1 MNKPVMLA
9 LDADPAALQITK
21 QLLQNRY
28 GINYEVVCEQ
38 STAHALDLLH
48 MWHTAGSQ
56 IAVLIVSLR
65 LPEMTGIDFLAS
77 VQPLCPHAKR
87 ILLFDR
93 ADTEAIKV
101 VLRAVALGQ
110 TDYYMVKPSGEPDE
124 AFHQLI
130 TDLLVEWTG
139 TEQETFVVVQVIGEQ
154 WDAKSHAYRDLLERN
169 GIPYNFFDLDSKQAQ
184 ALLQQVQR
192 PDGPFP
198 VVILYNGAVFTNPSP
213 AEVADALGSTA
224 NPPEGIYDLTII
236 GGGPA
241 GLSAAVYGA
250 SEGLRTLVIEREA
263 IGGQAGTSSW
273 IRNYLGFP
281 RGISGGDLA
290 RRAANQATL
299 FGTEFYLLRE
309 ATALHTDGRQQ
320 IITLSDGVEV
330 VSRTVLLT
338 LGVTY
343 RRLGVPALDAL
354 TGAGVFY
361 GAVTTEAAA
370 MEEQRVIVVG
380 GGNSAGQAALHLAKY
395 AAQVIMAVRGDSL
408 EETMSDYLI
417 QEIQDKANI
426 QVQLQTEVVDGWGDQ
441 RLQGVVLR
449 DAQSGKSQEV
459 ATTGLFI
466 LIGAEPRTEWLPP
479 SVRRDAKG
487 YLLTGADLI
496 QDGQLPS
503 GWPLDRAPFLLES
516 SLPGVFAAG
525 DVRHR
530 ALKRVASAVGE
541 GSIAIHLVH
550 QFLSE
555 QTAG

>member
-1 MNKPVMLA
+1 MNKPMILA
-9 LDADPAALQITK
+9 LDADAAALQMTE
-21 QLLQNRY
+21 QLLRSRY
-28 GINYEVVCEQ
+28 GINYEVVCER
-38 STAHALDLLH
+38 SSAHALDRLH
-48 MWHTAGSQ
+48 AWQTSGNQ
-56 IAVLIVSLR
+56 IAILIVSLR
-65 LPEMTGIDFLAS
+65 LPEMTGTEFLTS

-87 ILLFDR
+87 VLLFDR
-93 ADTEAIKV
+93 ADAEAIKS

-130 TDLLVEWTG
+130 TDLLAEWTR
-139 TEQETFVVVQVIGEQ
+139 TEQETFVMVQMIGEQ
-154 WDAKSHAYRDLLERN
+154 WDAKSHVFRDLLERN
-169 GIPYNFFDLDSKQAQ
+169 GIPYDFFDLNSKQAH

-192 PDGPFP
+192 PNGPFP
-198 VVILYNGAVFTNPSP
+198 VVILYNGAVLTNPSP
-213 AEVADALGSTA
+213 TEVADALGSTA
-224 NPPEGIYDLTII
+224 NPPQGVYDLTII

-241 GLSAAVYGA
+241 GLSAAVYAA

-263 IGGQAGTSSW
+263 IGGQAGTSSR

-281 RGISGGDLA
+281 RGISGSDLA
-290 RRAANQATL
+290 QRAANQAMM
-299 FGTEFYLLRE
+299 FGAEFYHLRE
-309 ATALHTDGRQQ
+309 ATALHMNGRQHVVM
-320 IITLSDGVEV
+320 LSDGVEV
-330 VSRTVLLT
+330 VSHTVLLS

-361 GAVTTEAAA
+361 GAAMTEATA
-370 MEEQRVIVVG
+370 MEGQPVVVVG

-395 AAQVIMAVRGDSL
+395 AAQVTMAVRGDSL

-417 QEIQDKANI
+417 QEIHGKANI
-426 QVQLQTEVVDGWGDQ
+426 QVELQTELVDGWGDQ

-449 DAQSGKSQEV
+449 DAQSGKIKDL
-459 ATTGLFI
+459 AITGLFI
-466 LIGAEPRTEWLPP
+466 LIGAEPRTEWLPA
-479 SVRRDAKG
+479 SIQRDTKG

-496 QDGQLPS
+496 QGGQLPS
-503 GWPLDRAPFLLES
+503 GWPLARAPFLLES

-555 QTAG
+555 QTIE